1 MRDPRLQ
8 KIAASLVNY
17 SVEVKAG
24 QHVRIFGDYEA
35 KPLILEI
42 IREVRKVGAHP
53 YVELGDDEISRE
65 VAMST
70 TEERLDMLAKWKTDQ
85 YNDIDASIAVY
96 ADRNDYASIDVPDEI
111 KLMTAKKMRPVS
123 DIIINGKKWVL
134 LNYPTHHLANKAK
147 MSFEQFYDYC
157 MKVSM
162 ADYSKMRDAF
172 EPLKELMNETDKVKI
187 VGPGTDLEFSLKG
200 IGSEPCAGEANIPD
214 GEIYSAPVI
223 DSVKGQITYNTP
235 SGYRGNMYEDV
246 CLKFE
251 EGKIVEA
258 SCSNPADN
266 AKLNEIFDTDAG
278 ARFVG
283 EFAIGVNPYITKP
296 MGDILYD
303 EKIAGSIHFTPGAAY
318 EGVADNGNK
327 SAVHWDLV
335 LIQTPE
341 FGGGEIY
348 FDDVLIRKDGMFV
361 LDSLKGLNPENLK

>member
-17 SVEVKAG
+17 SVEVKEG

-35 KPLILEI
+35 KPLLLEI
-42 IREVRKVGAHP
+42 VREVKKVGAHP
-53 YVELGDDEISRE
+53 YVEISDDEISRE
-65 VAMST
+65 VALAT
-70 TEERLDMLAKWKTDQ
+70 KEERLDMLVKWKTVQ
-85 YNDIDASIAVY
+85 FNDFDASIAVY
-96 ADRNDYASIDVPDEI
+96 ADRNDYADIDVPDET
-111 KLMTAKKMRPVS
+111 KLLRAKKMRPVS
-123 DIIINGKKWVL
+123 DIIINNKKWVL
-134 LNYPTHHLANKAK
+134 LNYPTNHLANKAK

-157 MKVSM
+157 MDVSM
-162 ADYSKMRDAF
+162 ADYSKMREAF
-172 EPLKELMNETDKVKI
+172 EPLRQLMDKTNQVKI
-187 VGPGTDLEFSLKG
+187 TGPGTNLEFSLKG
-200 IGSEPCAGEANIPD
+200 LGSVPCAGEANIPD

-223 DSVKGQITYNTP
+223 DSVNGQITYNTP
-235 SGYRGNMYEDV
+235 SGYRGNMYENV

-251 EGKIVEA
+251 AGKIVEA
-258 SCSNPADN
+258 TCSNEGDN
-266 AKLNEIFDTDAG
+266 EKLNEIFDTDAG

-318 EGVADNGNK
+318 EGSADNGNK

-348 FDDVLIRKDGMFV
+348 FDDVLIRKDGLFV
-361 LDSLKGLNPENLK
+361 LDSLKGLNPDNLK